1 MSTTALTSAGRR
13 IERLLDEGSFVE
25 LGGSVVARS
34 TDFNMT
40 AKKQPADGVITG
52 YGTIDGA
59 LVYIYSQ
66 DAAVLGGTMGEMH
79 AKKISGI
86 YSMAMKMG
94 APVIGFID
102 CAGLRLQEATDA
114 LNAFGAL
121 YLDQVNASGV
131 IPQVTAVFGSCGGGM
146 ALVPALTDFTF
157 MEKKDAKLFVNA
169 PNTLD
174 GNTTEKCDTA
184 SSKFQSEQAGTV
196 DYVGTEDDIM
206 DKIRELIGLIP
217 ANCED
222 DMSYTDTEDDLNRLT
237 DGIENGAGDAAYV
250 LSELSDGNVF
260 FEVKPDYAK
269 EMVCGFIRLNGQTVG
284 AVANRSVVLDEN
296 GEEGEKLDARL
307 TAQGCE
313 KAAEFVRFCDAFE
326 IPVLTLTAA
335 AGFQADLS
343 QEKSIAKA
351 AAALAK
357 SFADATV
364 AKVNVIIGDSYGTP
378 YVIMNSKSIG
388 ADLTFAW
395 PDTAVGMMDAAAA
408 AKIIY
413 ADEIKASGNAAA
425 VISEKAAEYAA
436 LQSSA
441 QSAAQRG
448 YIDAIID
455 PAQTRKNLIA
465 AFEMLFTKR
474 EEKPAKKHSA
484 IL

>member
-1 MSTTALTSAGRR
+1 MSTTALTSAGKR
-13 IERLLDEGSFVE
+13 IESLLDEGSFVE
-25 LGGSVVARS
+25 LGGSVIARS

-66 DAAVLGGTMGEMH
+66 DASVLGGTMGEMH

-131 IPQVTAVFGSCGGGM
+131 IPQITAVFGSCGGGM

-157 MEKKDAKLFVNA
+157 METKGKLFVNA

-174 GNTTEKCDTA
+174 GNRADQCDT
-184 SSKFQSEQAGTV
+184 SSAKFQCEEAGSV
-196 DYVGTEDDIM
+196 DFSGTEEEIM
-206 DKIRELIGLIP
+206 DKIRELISLIP
-217 ANCED
+217 ENFED
-222 DMSYTDTEDDLNRLT
+222 NMSYSETADDLNRLT
-237 DGIENGAGDAAYV
+237 EGIENGAKDASYV
-250 LSELSDGNVF
+250 LTQLSDNFSF
-260 FEVKPDYAK
+260 FEIKPDYAK

-284 AVANRSVVLDEN
+284 AVANRSAIYDEK
-296 GEEGEKLDARL
+296 GDEAEKFETVL

-313 KAAEFVRFCDAFE
+313 KAAGFVRFCDAFD

-335 AGFQADLS
+335 TGFKTCKC
-343 QEKSIAKA
+343 QEKRVAKA
-351 AAALAK
+351 AASLTK
-357 SFADATV
+357 TLADATV
-364 AKVNVIIGDSYGTP
+364 AKVNVIVGDTYGTP
-378 YVIMNSKSIG
+378 YVIMNSKAIG

-395 PDTAVGMMDAAAA
+395 PHVAIGMMDATAA

-413 ADEIKASGNAAA
+413 ADEIKASQDA
-425 VISEKAAEYAA
+425 VALIGKKAEEYKA

-441 QSAAQRG
+441 DSAARRG
-448 YIDAIID
+448 YVDAIID
-455 PAQTRKNLIA
+455 PAETRKNLIA